1 MGKLRKIGKKV
12 SRALNKVFGKKL
24 GSIIGMVGLY
34 MTMSAVGDFFLSKIP
49 TKVPPVEGLDDL
61 EKIKDIEETAK
72 TVETVSNVDEA
83 KKVVDTIKNSDISSV
98 ANTPLDAMVQHKT
111 EILGDAVS
119 TEITTAPL
127 TPKIDFVADVPTT
140 AYETAADVKSF
151 TDVSVKELKD
161 MNADLGDFMTNF
173 VEETKAF
180 PGKAFN
186 YITDGKFVGDV
197 ATGAGTAFLTSEIL
211 GPGEQP
217 FISGGVARQ
226 PIMESAQAAHMRD
239 IDTNSVRMA
248 GGSSGI
254 NFMDLANQTLYG
266 TGSASGLS
274 TFYQPLDTPR
284 VPGLMS

>member
-49 TKVPPVEGLDDL
+49 TKVPPVDKIDDI
-61 EKIKDIEETAK
+61 EKIKDIEEVAK
-72 TVETVSNVDEA
+72 TAETVSNVEEA
-83 KKVVDTIKNSDISSV
+83 KNVVDTIKNSEVVSV

-119 TEITTAPL
+119 TEITTAPIV
-127 TPKIDFVADVPTT
+127 PKVDFTVDVPTT

-151 TDVSVKELKD
+151 TDVSVGELKD
-161 MNADLGDFMTNF
+161 MNADFGDFMTNF
-173 VEETKAF
+173 VEEAKAA
-180 PGKAFN
+180 PGKAFD
-186 YITDGKFVGDV
+186 YVTDGKFVGDV
-197 ATGAGTAFLTSEIL
+197 ATGAGTAWLTSEII

-217 FISGGVARQ
+217 FISGGIASQ

-239 IDTNSVRMA
+239 IDTNSLRLA
-248 GGSSGI
+248 GNSSRPS
-254 NFMDLANQTLYG
+254 FMDLANQTLYG

-274 TFYQPLDTPR
+274 TFYQPLDTPK

>member
-49 TKVPPVEGLDDL
+49 TKVPPVDAIDDI
-61 EKIKDIEETAK
+61 EKIKDIEEVAK
-72 TVETVSNVDEA
+72 TAETVSNVEEA
-83 KKVVDTIKNSDISSV
+83 KNVVDTIKNSEVVSV

-119 TEITTAPL
+119 TEITTAPIV
-127 TPKIDFVADVPTT
+127 PKVDFTVDVPTT

-151 TDVSVKELKD
+151 TDVSVGELKD
-161 MNADLGDFMTNF
+161 MNADFGDFMTNF
-173 VEETKAF
+173 VEEAKAA
-180 PGKAFN
+180 PGKAFD
-186 YITDGKFVGDV
+186 YVTDGKFVGDV
-197 ATGAGTAFLTSEIL
+197 ATGAGTAWLTSEII

-217 FISGGVARQ
+217 FISGGIASQ

-239 IDTNSVRMA
+239 IDTNSLRLA
-248 GGSSGI
+248 GNSSRPS
-254 NFMDLANQTLYG
+254 FMDLANQTLYG
-266 TGSASGLS
+266 TGSACGLS
-274 TFYQPLDTPR
+274 TFYQPLDTPK

>member
-49 TKVPPVEGLDDL
+49 TKVPPVDAIDDI
-61 EKIKDIEETAK
+61 EKIKDIEEVAK
-72 TVETVSNVDEA
+72 TAETVSNVEEA
-83 KKVVDTIKNSDISSV
+83 KKVVDTIKNSEVVSV

-119 TEITTAPL
+119 TEITTAPIV
-127 TPKIDFVADVPTT
+127 PKVDFTVDVPTT

-151 TDVSVKELKD
+151 TDVSVGELKD
-161 MNADLGDFMTNF
+161 MNADFGDFMTNF
-173 VEETKAF
+173 VEEAKAA
-180 PGKAFN
+180 PGKAFD
-186 YITDGKFVGDV
+186 YVTDGKFVGDV
-197 ATGAGTAFLTSEIL
+197 ATGAGTAWLTSEII

-217 FISGGVARQ
+217 FISGGIASQ

-239 IDTNSVRMA
+239 IDTNSLRLA
-248 GGSSGI
+248 GNSSRPS
-254 NFMDLANQTLYG
+254 FMDLANQTLYG

-274 TFYQPLDTPR
+274 TFYQPLDTPK

>member
-49 TKVPPVEGLDDL
+49 TKVPPVDAIDDI
-61 EKIKDIEETAK
+61 EKIKDIEEVAK
-72 TVETVSNVDEA
+72 TAETVSNVEEA
-83 KKVVDTIKNSDISSV
+83 KNVVDTIKNSEVVSV

-119 TEITTAPL
+119 TEITTAPIV
-127 TPKIDFVADVPTT
+127 PKVDFTVDVPTT

-151 TDVSVKELKD
+151 TDVSVGELKD
-161 MNADLGDFMTNF
+161 MNADFGDFMTNF
-173 VEETKAF
+173 VEEAKAA
-180 PGKAFN
+180 PGKAFD
-186 YITDGKFVGDV
+186 YVTDGKFVGDV
-197 ATGAGTAFLTSEIL
+197 ATGAGTAWLTSEII
-211 GPGEQP
+211 GPGKQP
-217 FISGGVARQ
+217 FISGGIASQ

-239 IDTNSVRMA
+239 IDTNSLRLA
-248 GGSSGI
+248 GNSSRPS
-254 NFMDLANQTLYG
+254 FMDLANQTLYG

-274 TFYQPLDTPR
+274 TFYQPLDTPK

>member
-1 MGKLRKIGKKV
+1 MGKLRKIGRKV

-49 TKVPPVEGLDDL
+49 TKVPPVDAIDDI
-61 EKIKDIEETAK
+61 EKIKDIEEVAK
-72 TVETVSNVDEA
+72 TAETVSNVEEA
-83 KKVVDTIKNSDISSV
+83 KNVVDTIKNSEVVSV

-119 TEITTAPL
+119 TEITTAPIV
-127 TPKIDFVADVPTT
+127 PKVDFTVDVPTT

-151 TDVSVKELKD
+151 TDVSVGELKD
-161 MNADLGDFMTNF
+161 MNADFGDFMTNF
-173 VEETKAF
+173 VEETKAA
-180 PGKAFN
+180 PGKAFD
-186 YITDGKFVGDV
+186 YVTDGKFVGDV
-197 ATGAGTAFLTSEIL
+197 ATGAGTAWLTSEII

-217 FISGGVARQ
+217 FISGGIASQ

-239 IDTNSVRMA
+239 IDTNSLRLA
-248 GGSSGI
+248 GNSSRPS
-254 NFMDLANQTLYG
+254 FMDLANQTLYG

-274 TFYQPLDTPR
+274 TFYQPLDTPK